1 MTVTKPAL
9 AERLLNWYAAAARAL
24 PWRGSPDPYAVWVS
38 EIMLQQT
45 RVEAVIPYFTR
56 WMERFPSLAVL
67 AAASEQDV
75 LAAWEGLGYYSRA
88 RNLWKAARQV
98 QAEHGGNIPATAAGL
113 RSLPGVGAYTAAA
126 IASIAFGQDEAALDG
141 NFRRV
146 LARVFNVTLPAR
158 STKGEA
164 RLWELAREHLPAGR
178 AGDYNQALMDLG
190 AGICKP
196 QNPTCLLCPLAE
208 FCEALALGVQEER
221 PVMETRAPIPTW
233 TVTAAILQRDG
244 LVLVAR
250 RPSHGLLGGMW
261 EFPGGKV
268 EEGEELPAGLQREIR
283 EELGVEIRVGQPF
296 GIYRHAYTHFKV
308 VLHAFLCTLA
318 DGEPDAR
325 VASEIR
331 WVQPGELAG
340 LPMGKI
346 DRQIAGKLADNP

>member
-1 MTVTKPAL
+1 M
-9 AERLLNWYAAAARAL
+9 
-24 PWRGSPDPYAVWVS
+24 
-38 EIMLQQT
+38 
-45 RVEAVIPYFTR
+45 
-56 WMERFPSLAVL
+56 
-67 AAASEQDV
+67 
-75 LAAWEGLGYYSRA
+75 
-88 RNLWKAARQV
+88 
-98 QAEHGGNIPATAAGL
+98 
-113 RSLPGVGAYTAAA
+113 
-126 IASIAFGQDEAALDG
+126 
-141 NFRRV
+141 
-146 LARVFNVTLPAR
+146 
-158 STKGEA
+158 
-164 RLWELAREHLPAGR
+164 
-178 AGDYNQALMDLG
+178 MDLG